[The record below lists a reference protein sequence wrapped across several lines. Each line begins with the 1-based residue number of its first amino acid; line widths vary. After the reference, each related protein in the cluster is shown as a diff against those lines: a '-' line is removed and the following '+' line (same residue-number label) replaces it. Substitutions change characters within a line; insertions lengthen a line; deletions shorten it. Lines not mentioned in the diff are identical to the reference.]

1 MIRYPVPRRG
11 VGHRHERWDGMR
23 WTRQCP
29 RTVLSQGGPMR
40 PVSDQGVRR
49 RTALL
54 RTAKSCG
61 PDASTPASSLR
72 WRCEPDRADHT
83 FNPQATVT
91 RKPDRRGEREISRKT
106 IRVRGCR
113 VISVDLYYSC
123 ASYFYLCT
131 RGGGC
136 TVRPAFP
143 TPSWGGGSCKTRTHC
158 AARSRRRIWPSLRGA
173 KATKQSR
180 FLSLGGKAGLLRFAR
195 NDGRGRLFET

>member
-1 MIRYPVPRRG
+1 
-11 VGHRHERWDGMR
+11 
-23 WTRQCP
+23 
-29 RTVLSQGGPMR
+29 MR
-40 PVSDQGVRR
+40 PVRDQGVRR
-49 RTALL
+49 RTALS

-123 ASYFYLCT
+123 ACYFYLAHEAAGAPCA
-131 RGGGC
+131 RHSP
-136 TVRPAFP
+136 RP
-143 TPSWGGGSCKTRTHC
+143 
-158 AARSRRRIWPSLRGA
+158 L
-173 KATKQSR
+173 
-180 FLSLGGKAGLLRFAR
+180 LGGKFKASLGR
-195 NDGRGRLFET
+195 NAPRD

>member
-11 VGHRHERWDGMR
+11 VGHRHVRWDGMR
-23 WTRQCP
+23 WTRQCS
-29 RTVLSQGGPMR
+29 RIIRFQGGSTR
-40 PVSDQGVRR
+40 PVSDQVVRR
-49 RTALL
+49 RTALS

-72 WRCEPDRADHT
+72 WRCEPDRADNT

-123 ASYFYLCT
+123 ACYFYLCT

-143 TPSWGGGSCKTRTHC
+143 TPSWGGKF
-158 AARSRRRIWPSLRGA
+158 
-173 KATKQSR
+173 KA
-180 FLSLGGKAGLLRFAR
+180 SLGRNAPRDREDVCFLIGVGK
-195 NDGRGRLFET
+195 